1 MYASDGDT
9 FFAYMTRGI
18 GMSWSGCG
26 ESGRGQGFSCFSLTV
41 GGKGIFFAD
50 EQTWRVLVTLYVF
63 FLYPYVFVGE
73 RKVAQSVSSDE
84 VRILALSATFSWKQE
99 DV

>member
-1 MYASDGDT
+1 VESQGVGRALVAFPSPLGE
-9 FFAYMTRGI
+9 RG
-18 GMSWSGCG
+18 
-26 ESGRGQGFSCFSLTV
+26 F
-41 GGKGIFFAD
+41 FFAD